1 VGSASKSHWG
11 GLRLGWLRTPRH
23 LSGAM
28 ARSRM
33 SMDLGAPVLEQ
44 LVLAQLLNSGA
55 TLAQSTRDS
64 LRDNRDWM
72 IAELQRLLP
81 EWKPNRPAGGL
92 SLWCQLPQPRSSA
105 LARQLRSVLLAPG
118 STFAVEGHGLEHYL
132 RLPFAQERA
141 DLEQALPAIAE
152 AWHKVAA

>member
-1 VGSASKSHWG
+1 
-11 GLRLGWLRTPRH
+11 
-23 LSGAM
+23 
-28 ARSRM
+28 
-33 SMDLGAPVLEQ
+33 MDLGAPVLEQ